1 MNIENLLK
9 NCDLISD
16 TEIATKTDL
25 ILAFREF
32 FKIVKQTQDKLIIRD
47 IKKARQCFF
56 KYYENLQEHF
66 ELFYNTDEDNSFY
79 EDIFSIKNKQFH
91 IMTIWQLPKRSVIS
105 YKKDILH
112 IAIAKKPYGLLIAL
126 EQKDRSL
133 SLFKQCSTIIFQI
146 SITNKGD

>member
-1 MNIENLLK
+1 
-9 NCDLISD
+9 
-16 TEIATKTDL
+16 
-25 ILAFREF
+25 
-32 FKIVKQTQDKLIIRD
+32 
-47 IKKARQCFF
+47 
-56 KYYENLQEHF
+56 
-66 ELFYNTDEDNSFY
+66 
-79 EDIFSIKNKQFH
+79 
-91 IMTIWQLPKRSVIS
+91 MTIWQLPKRSVIS